1 MDEKTLETMSQVFNI
16 NIQLLYLIG
25 GYDGLIGLKC
35 LNCGHEYLTKAC
47 NI

>member
-1 MDEKTLETMSQVFNI
+1 MKDSFEIKCKKCKSTNVD
-16 NIQLLYLIG
+16 LIG
-25 GYDGLIGLKC
+25 GYDGLMGLKC